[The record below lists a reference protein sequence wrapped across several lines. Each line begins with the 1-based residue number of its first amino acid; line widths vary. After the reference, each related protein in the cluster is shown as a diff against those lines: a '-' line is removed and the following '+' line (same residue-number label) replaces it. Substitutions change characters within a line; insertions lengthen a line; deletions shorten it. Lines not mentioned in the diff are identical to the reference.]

1 MAHKINSNAMRL
13 GIPRLANAKTWK
25 SLWYAEGDDY
35 KKFLHQDLAIKR
47 YIEEKLKAAGI
58 DDIIIRRQTG
68 KVEVEVSVGRPG
80 VAIGRGGAG
89 IEEVTKEVRRIVQNK
104 NVDLKVKEVRK
115 ADLSANI
122 IAHEIASGLERRM
135 PPKLLVRNA
144 ISKAKNAGAK
154 GVKIWIAGRING
166 ALQARTIKFSDGPV
180 PLHTLRADIDF
191 ASVPSKTLDY
201 GVFGIKVWV
210 YKEDKKDSNSK

>member
-1 MAHKINSNAMRL
+1 MSHKINSNAMRL
-13 GIPRLANAKTWK
+13 GTPRLANAKTWK
-25 SLWYAEGDDY
+25 SLWFATGDEY
-35 KKFLHQDLAIKR
+35 KEYLHQDLAVKK
-47 YIEEKLKAAGI
+47 YVGEKLRAAGV
-58 DDIIIRRQTG
+58 DDIVIRRPAG

-80 VAIGRGGAG
+80 VAIGRGGTG
-89 IEEVTKEVRRIVQNK
+89 IEDVTKEVRRIVK
-104 NVDLKVKEVRK
+104 TKHVDLKVKEVRK
-115 ADLSANI
+115 ADLSAHI

-144 ISKAKNAGAK
+144 ISKAKSAGAK

-191 ASVPSKTLDY
+191 ASVPAKTLDY

-210 YKEDKKDSNSK
+210 YKQDQDIDKK